1 MNQTNCYFWLQK
13 SPKKTFDYQL
23 GMEKEL
29 FVSKNQCQYFE
40 NQSPEP
46 FYENDRICAEFRKI
60 IFISEGF
67 FNPINVYRI

>member
-1 MNQTNCYFWLQK
+1 
-13 SPKKTFDYQL
+13 
-23 GMEKEL
+23 MEKEL
-29 FVSKNQCQYFE
+29 FVAKIQCQYFE

-46 FYENDRICAEFRKI
+46 FYDNDRIFAEFGKI

>member
-1 MNQTNCYFWLQK
+1 MLFLVIEIAQK
-13 SPKKTFDYQL
+13 NFDYHL

-29 FVSKNQCQYFE
+29 FVAKIQCQYFE

-46 FYENDRICAEFRKI
+46 FYENDRICAEFGKI